1 MVGKNTSMKTLFS
14 LPLNARSGRLVPGM
28 FGDLGFGFVFLVF
41 FFLAEVQACP
51 DRGLHFEGGMLWD
64 REGRR

>member
-1 MVGKNTSMKTLFS
+1 MKTLFS

-28 FGDLGFGFVFLVF
+28 FGVRGFGFVCLVF
-41 FFLAEVQACP
+41 SFLAEVQACLEP
-51 DRGLHFEGGMLWD
+51 GLHFGGGMLWD